1 MYTVVGVP
9 GSRTMRAIWM
19 LEELGEAY
27 EIIVAGPQSDEVRKG
42 NPGGKMPALW
52 DGDDVIHD
60 SVAICTYLAD
70 KHGRLTAK
78 PGTVARA
85 RQDAMTQFTVDE
97 IEGALW
103 TAAKSSFIHPEE
115 YRSAD
120 IRKTCE
126 YEFGKAMKTLAR
138 HLEGKQF
145 LTGEEFCI
153 ADLILGHC
161 GGWAQNAK
169 FTIPEGPVAD
179 YIERVRGRDALKRA
193 MERGK
198 EASEAAKAA

>member
-1 MYTVVGVP
+1 MYQVIGSP
-9 GSRTMRAIWM
+9 GSRTMRVIWM

-27 EIIVAGPQSDEVRKG
+27 EIIVAGPHSDDVKKG
-42 NPGGKMPALW
+42 NPGGKMPVLR
-52 DGDDVIHD
+52 DGDFILHD

-78 PGTVARA
+78 AGTPERG
-85 RQDAMTQFTVDE
+85 RQDALMQFTVDE

-120 IRKTCE
+120 IRKTCD
-126 YEFGKAMKTLAR
+126 YEFGKAMATLAK
-138 HLEGKQF
+138 HLDGKDF
-145 LTGEEFCI
+145 LTGNDFCV

-161 GGWAQNAK
+161 GGWAKNAE
-169 FTIPEGPVAD
+169 FDIPDGAVAD
-179 YIERVRGRDALKRA
+179 YIERVRGRAALKRA
-193 MERGK
+193 MDAG
-198 EASEAAKAA
+198 AAANAAAKAA

>member
-1 MYTVVGVP
+1 MYTVVGKP
-9 GSRTMRAIWM
+9 GSRTMRTIWM
-19 LEELGEAY
+19 LEELGEPY
-27 EIIVAGPQSDEVRKG
+27 EIIVAGPHSAEVSKG

-78 PGTVARA
+78 PGTVERA
-85 RQDAMTQFTVDE
+85 RQDALMQFTVDE

-115 YRSAD
+115 YRSTD
-120 IRKTCE
+120 IRKTCDF
-126 YEFGKAMKTLAR
+126 EFGKAMATLEK
-138 HLEGKQF
+138 HLEGRTF
-145 LTGEEFCI
+145 LTGEDFTI

-169 FTIPEGPVAD
+169 FTIPDGPVAD
-179 YIERVRGRDALKRA
+179 YFARVRGREALKRA
-193 MERGK
+193 TERGK
-198 EASEAAKAA
+198 AATEAAEAA

>member
-1 MYTVVGVP
+1 M
-9 GSRTMRAIWM
+9 S
-19 LEELGEAY
+19 
-27 EIIVAGPQSDEVRKG
+27 IVETL
-42 NPGGKMPALW
+42 PGGKMPALW

-70 KHGRLTAK
+70 KHGKLTAK
-78 PGTVARA
+78 AGTVERA
-85 RQDAMTQFTVDE
+85 RQDALMQFTVDE

-120 IRKTCE
+120 IRKTCDF
-126 YEFGKAMKTLAR
+126 EFGKAMATLEK
-138 HLEGKQF
+138 HLEGRTF
-145 LTGEEFCI
+145 LTGEDFTI

-169 FTIPEGPVAD
+169 FTIPDGPVAD
-179 YIERVRGRDALKRA
+179 YFARVRGREALKRA
-193 MERGK
+193 TERGK
-198 EASEAAKAA
+198 AATEAAEAA